1 HVYADNRQPFYEV
14 SGGTQDNGTWIGPS
28 RTREPR
34 GILNDDWRMV
44 SPIVGFNV
52 LSDAGDPDILLT
64 QTPGGTLLRTDL
76 RTRDQQSV
84 GPQVRSGWGVAQMKY
99 RFAWD
104 APLVRSAYGK
114 DTFYYGSNVIFQ
126 SSDKGS

>member
-1 HVYADNRQPFYEV
+1 MSIADNRQPFYYV

-28 RTREPR
+28 RTREPS
-34 GILNDDWRMV
+34 GILNDDWRMI

-52 LSDAGDPDILLT
+52 LERILDDPDIVLT

-84 GPQVRSGWGVAQMKY
+84 GPQVRSYNGA
-99 RFAWD
+99 R
-104 APLVRSAYGK
+104 RR
-114 DTFYYGSNVIFQ
+114 T
-126 SSDKGS
+126 